1 MIHSRVPF
9 NANLGTGGR
18 EGIRYGAHAHL
29 PRVVIVKHAI
39 HFHVMHGCSPLAE
52 TPSTLRVSSCSCS
65 SQKHTRAHIFVIVLP
80 AIVLVQEHGYMLTA
94 MRSAPLT
101 HTCTH
106 NTSPTRPHNTPHI
119 PYMHIMISE
128 RISPI
133 SMGRNWSVCACAR
146 VQYSGGNTA
155 HSVET
160 MSTRA
165 CSLLDAMQHPF
176 YYYYS

>member
-9 NANLGTGGR
+9 NANLDTGGR
-18 EGIRYGAHAHL
+18 EGIRCGAHAHL

-80 AIVLVQEHGYMLTA
+80 AIVLVREHGYMLTA

-101 HTCTH
+101 HTHAHTTHHPPTHTTH
-106 NTSPTRPHNTPHI
+106 NTHHTC
-119 PYMHIMISE
+119 
-128 RISPI
+128 ISPNAYLRYRWVET
-133 SMGRNWSVCACAR
+133 GACAHVR
-146 VQYSGGNTA
+146 YSGGNTA

-165 CSLLDAMQHPF
+165 CSLLDAVQHPF